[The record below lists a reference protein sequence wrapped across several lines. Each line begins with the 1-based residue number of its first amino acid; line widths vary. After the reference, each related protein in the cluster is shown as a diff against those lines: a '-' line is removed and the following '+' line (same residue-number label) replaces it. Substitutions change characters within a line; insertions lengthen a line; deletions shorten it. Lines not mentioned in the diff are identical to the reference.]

1 MLSKFTYTANL
12 GRAAVTLDLLQVGV
26 INTFSRQ
33 TGRITYSLYDDQKTH
48 IFNITTVFRPE
59 SQLLLADININLG
72 IWYLLFP
79 APFSHNLFQS
89 FFYYYTIKY
98 CPLPCQCKGNREPF
112 CISKYSNFLN
122 LTVPA
127 CTSARYCSK

>member
-33 TGRITYSLYDDQKTH
+33 TGRITDSLYDDQKTH

-59 SQLLLADININLG
+59 SQFLYAYIIINIG
-72 IWYLLFP
+72 IWYLLFQLH
-79 APFSHNLFQS
+79 FH
-89 FFYYYTIKY
+89 TIYFKVVSIIT
-98 CPLPCQCKGNREPF
+98 P
-112 CISKYSNFLN
+112 
-122 LTVPA
+122 
-127 CTSARYCSK
+127 